1 MNIPVQ
7 NGVVEI
13 NVKTKDMSNCKS
25 GLVLGTETINIGDR
39 KAIKDFLKNF
49 LSVDGDISDV
59 DAAAIVDRCMVN
71 VKILNIESFEVLF
84 DSVFVVISHQDY
96 YGSCDFELIDLKD
109 GRIVVVWAVGGNNSE

>member
-1 MNIPVQ
+1 
-7 NGVVEI
+7 
-13 NVKTKDMSNCKS
+13 MSNCKS